1 MTIQTSDV
9 GKLPAPLTTF
19 VGRRHDLAEVR
30 DRLGTTRLLTLTGA
44 GGVGKTRLAL
54 EVAASAEFADGVWLV
69 DLAPVRDPSLAA
81 NVTAA
86 ALGMPDLGTGP
97 VVDQLAAFLTH
108 RRALIVLDNCEHL
121 VDACADLAHA
131 LLSACPALRIL
142 ATSRRALGIYGERVF
157 GVPPLAP
164 DDAVELLRDRAT
176 AVSPEF
182 QVTGGNRAQVR
193 RLCEDLD
200 GLPLAIELA
209 ASRLRT
215 LTVDEAVNRLEN
227 RFGLLTSGSRVA
239 RPHQRT
245 LRALIDWSHELCTP
259 DERLLWHRLSV
270 FAGDFALDAA
280 EAVCAGDGIG
290 RDEVLD
296 LLDRL
301 VVQSVVLPCER
312 DGLPRYRLLATI
324 RQYGRERLAE
334 SGQEQWTLRRHHDF
348 YLTLAERV
356 ADGWYGP
363 GQEEALARLRA
374 EHANL
379 LAALAYDDDPQETL
393 ALAAALRFHWC
404 AGGFL
409 AEGRRQFDRALAA
422 APEPSPAR
430 SRALCAAS
438 WVALLQGDHG
448 AAERWLAEAGEL
460 GEQQD
465 DRVLCAHVV
474 GLRGSLAAF
483 QGRFVEA
490 VPLFER
496 AVAAHTAADD
506 EASAVFEL
514 FQLAAVQM
522 DLANPRG
529 AETARRAVALAEAHG
544 ECWARAHAMWALSC
558 DAWRQGEREEALAL
572 IRAALE
578 IERGFNEPLSAAL
591 MLEVLAWIIASYG
604 EYERAGRL
612 LGSARRL
619 WRDVGTELSAFGPP
633 HSEDHT
639 RCAQS
644 VVRALG
650 PEAYEKAL
658 AEGGRHSGPA
668 EAIAYALRN
677 ESEPT
682 ARHPSPVAAA
692 SPLTPREQEVAALV
706 ARGMSNRQIASVL
719 GRSPRTVH
727 GHIENILAKL
737 GFGCRAQ
744 IASWSTA
751 NQAATP

>member
-1 MTIQTSDV
+1 MLQDDCEPLEGEKVVKIQTSDV

-19 VGRRHDLAEVR
+19 VGRSHDLAEVR
-30 DRLGTTRLLTLTGA
+30 DRLGATRLLTLTGA

-54 EVAASAEFADGVWLV
+54 EVAGSAMEFADGVWLV
-69 DLAPVRDPSLAA
+69 DLAPLRDPSLTA
-81 NVTAA
+81 NVTAI
-86 ALGMPDLGTGP
+86 ALGMPDLGIGP
-97 VVDQLAAFLTH
+97 VIDQLAAFLTR

-142 ATSRRALGIYGERVF
+142 GDEPPSAGNLWRARLRRSSAGAGRRGGAAAGPGHRRQPGVPGQRRQPRPGPSAVRRPGRAAAGYRAGRVPAADPHRRRGREPAGEPLRTAYERQPGGPATSADATRV
-157 GVPPLAP
+157 
-164 DDAVELLRDRAT
+164 D
-176 AVSPEF
+176 
-182 QVTGGNRAQVR
+182 
-193 RLCEDLD
+193 
-200 GLPLAIELA
+200 
-209 ASRLRT
+209 
-215 LTVDEAVNRLEN
+215 RLE
-227 RFGLLTSGSRVA
+227 
-239 RPHQRT
+239 P
-245 LRALIDWSHELCTP
+245 RAVHP
-259 DERLLWHRLSV
+259 GERLLWHRLSV
-270 FAGDFALDAA
+270 FAGDFGLDAA
-280 EAVCAGDGIG
+280 EAVCAGYGIG

-334 SGQEQWTLRRHHDF
+334 SGQERRTLRRHHDF
-348 YLTLAERV
+348 YLALAERV

-363 GQEEALARLRA
+363 GQKEALARLRA

-379 LAALAYDDDPQETL
+379 LAALAYGDDPQATL

-409 AEGRRQFDRALAA
+409 AEGRRQLDRALAA

-483 QGRFVEA
+483 QGRLAQA

-496 AVAAHTAADD
+496 AVAAHTAAGD

-522 DLANPRG
+522 DLRNPLG
-529 AETARRAVALAEAHG
+529 AGDRPAGGRPGGGARRVLG
-544 ECWARAHAMWALSC
+544 ARAC
-558 DAWRQGEREEALAL
+558 DVDAEL
-572 IRAALE
+572 
-578 IERGFNEPLSAAL
+578 
-591 MLEVLAWIIASYG
+591 
-604 EYERAGRL
+604 
-612 LGSARRL
+612 RRL
-619 WRDVGTELSAFGPP
+619 
-633 HSEDHT
+633 
-639 RCAQS
+639 
-644 VVRALG
+644 
-650 PEAYEKAL
+650 EA
-658 AEGGRHSGPA
+658 G
-668 EAIAYALRN
+668 
-677 ESEPT
+677 
-682 ARHPSPVAAA
+682 
-692 SPLTPREQEVAALV
+692 
-706 ARGMSNRQIASVL
+706 
-719 GRSPRTVH
+719 
-727 GHIENILAKL
+727 
-737 GFGCRAQ
+737 
-744 IASWSTA
+744 
-751 NQAATP
+751 